1 MEAINPWKTKSRREV
16 YANDWITVVENEVLN
31 PAGNPGIYGVVH
43 FVHTAVG
50 VVPLA
55 EDNTTWLVGQYR
67 YTRDAYSWEIPEG
80 GAKPGE
86 DLLECARRELLE
98 ETGLT
103 AARWEP
109 LIRGIQTS
117 NSVCDEVG
125 HLFIARELTLGSA
138 RPEETEEL
146 VIRRLPLA
154 EAIDMTLRG
163 EIQDALSVAA
173 LLKLRCLG
181 LG

>member
-1 MEAINPWKTKSRREV
+1 MEQINPWVTRSSREV
-16 YANDWITVVENEVLN
+16 YANPWITVRENDVLN

-55 EDNTTWLVGQYR
+55 EDGTTWLVGQYR
-67 YTRDAYSWEIPEG
+67 YTRNAYSWEIPEG

-86 DLLECARRELLE
+86 DVLECAQRELLE

-103 AARWEP
+103 AETWDP
-109 LIRGIQTS
+109 LLSGIQTS

-125 HLFIARELTLGSA
+125 HLYIARGLTLGEA

-146 VIRRLPLA
+146 TIKRLPLA
-154 EAIDMTLRG
+154 EAIEMTLRG

-173 LLKLRCLG
+173 LLKLRCIG
-181 LG
+181 MG